1 MPAISILTPMLP
13 VPRID
18 GRGTHTFMSTSA
30 HTGDATAAGMSIP
43 RGLGGID
50 NGRGVRTVEPGLAHK
65 GMRTL
70 LVRARCATP
79 ATTHQGEMRVRL
91 KHGIGGSVEAIQP
104 GNGIKDD
111 VLLRTVYAC
120 LGSRR

>member
-18 GRGTHTFMSTSA
+18 GRGTHTFMRTSA

-43 RGLGGID
+43 RGLDGIG
-50 NGRGVRTVEPGLAHK
+50 NGRSVRPGEPDLAHK
-65 GMRTL
+65 GMRAL

-79 ATTHQGEMRVRL
+79 ATSIRERCAC
-91 KHGIGGSVEAIQP
+91 GSHTASAEASRP
-104 GNGIKDD
+104 SGRGM
-111 VLLRTVYAC
+111 
-120 LGSRR
+120 GSNEFIPI